1 MEVKK
6 VAEEWKIWDEEEKA
20 AKLEK
25 EVKKLVSERFYK
37 QIHMFG
43 KKASERMP
51 MRKVWNYMIEIKED
65 FVSKKEKVYLLS
77 RKERGEI
84 YGFIEEQLRKGY
96 IRPLKMSQIAPVFF
110 VGKKNGKKI
119 MVQDYQYLNKW
130 TIKNNYL
137 LPLILDIVES
147 MSMKK
152 VFTKLDLWWNK
163 GRK

>member
-1 MEVKK
+1 
-6 VAEEWKIWDEEEKA
+6 
-20 AKLEK
+20 
-25 EVKKLVSERFYK
+25 
-37 QIHMFG
+37 MFG

-96 IRPLKMSQIAPVFF
+96 IRPLKMSQMAPAFF

-119 MVQDYQYLNKW
+119 MV
-130 TIKNNYL
+130 
-137 LPLILDIVES
+137 
-147 MSMKK
+147 
-152 VFTKLDLWWNK
+152 
-163 GRK
+163 

>member
-96 IRPLKMSQIAPVFF
+96 IRPLKMSQMAPVFF

-119 MVQDYQYLNKW
+119 MVQDYQYLNEQ
-130 TIKNNYL
+130 TIRRYMFQ
-137 LPLILDIVES
+137 V
-147 MSMKK
+147 
-152 VFTKLDLWWNK
+152 
-163 GRK
+163 